1 MAVNCNNGTLNVYVP
16 DQDNPW
22 NISKVLFVFRRLG
35 FSIKFKEVKNYL
47 DSNPNDLIDELLDQ
61 ALNMPVSPDPG
72 WANFNNAD
80 FSSSGKN
87 RGAFFRDHQKIVFE
101 DFLSNGLRERL
112 TLFWSNHFVT
122 EYYMY
127 NHPAYTFRYY
137 NNLQKNALGNF
148 KEFVRNIGLDDAML
162 MYLNGYENKNN
173 APNENYA
180 RELYELFTLGEGNGY
195 SQDDITETARALT
208 GYNSRTNGGPI
219 SFNPNRFDDGEKTIF
234 GKTGNWNY
242 DDVIEILFDE
252 KSDLI
257 ANFICS
263 KIYKHFVS
271 PVVNEN
277 IISELSSDF
286 IQNNFELLPIF
297 KKLFKVQLI

>member
-1 MAVNCNNGTLNVYVP
+1 MMLQLRYLNMVVNCNEGTLNTYVP
-16 DQDNPW
+16 SQSNPW
-22 NISKVLFVFRRLG
+22 NVSKVLFLFRRIG
-35 FSIKFKEVKNYL
+35 FSIKFSEIKDYL
-47 DSNPNDLIDELLDQ
+47 NIAPSDLIDQIFLE
-61 ALNMPVSPDPG
+61 AVNKPITPDPG
-72 WANFNNAD
+72 WANFDNGDFNN
-80 FSSSGKN
+80 SGKN

-101 DFLSNGLRERL
+101 DFLNNGFRERL

-137 NNLQKNALGNF
+137 NNLQKYALGNF
-148 KEFVRNIGLDDAML
+148 KEFVRIIGLDDAML

-173 APNENYA
+173 APNENYS

-208 GYNSRTNGGPI
+208 GYNSRQNGGPI
-219 SFNPNRFDDGEKTIF
+219 TFNPNRFDNDDKTIF
-234 GKTGNWNY
+234 GRTGNWDY
-242 DDVIEILFDE
+242 DDVIDILFEE

-257 ANFICS
+257 SNFICT

-271 PVVNEN
+271 PN
-277 IISELSSDF
+277 INLS
-286 IQNNFELLPIF
+286 
-297 KKLFKVQLI
+297 LIHI